1 MAAARRR
8 ANAGPSRDDIPGV
21 SVENRDI
28 YREIFMN
35 DDSDEEFLGF
45 GPDDVN
51 NNEDLAAETDSDSDN
66 ETDPMDEFTAN
77 KWRLGDRVI
86 RDNFVFTGNS
96 GIKVDIPENPSPLD
110 FIAIFLT
117 YDFFETVTYQTNL
130 YATSYLRSHRISPH
144 SRFRKWPAD
153 GIPIEDMK
161 CFISLLISMGLLHQE
176 DIQDYWSKDD
186 VLRTPFFPSV
196 MPRDHFLNIL
206 SFFHLCDNDNY
217 VPRGQDGYNPLF
229 KLGTVYEDIL
239 SKFQAAYYPGQNLS
253 IDEAMIPFRGKV
265 HMRVYA
271 KDKPCKYGL
280 KAYSLCDSG
289 NAYCSQFQ
297 LYTGKSNQQ
306 ASTFGRTYD
315 IVCGLLQP
323 YLNKRHILF
332 TDNYY
337 TSPILARFLLDNGT
351 GITGTVRGNRKG
363 MPKIVK
369 EKKLKTKGELIA
381 MTNGPFVVVKL
392 KDSKDV
398 TLLSTVHTSKKV
410 NIGKRDNH
418 GNPICRLEMQ
428 HEYNR

>member
-1 MAAARRR
+1 
-8 ANAGPSRDDIPGV
+8 
-21 SVENRDI
+21 
-28 YREIFMN
+28 
-35 DDSDEEFLGF
+35 
-45 GPDDVN
+45 
-51 NNEDLAAETDSDSDN
+51 
-66 ETDPMDEFTAN
+66 
-77 KWRLGDRVI
+77 
-86 RDNFVFTGNS
+86 
-96 GIKVDIPENPSPLD
+96 
-110 FIAIFLT
+110 
-117 YDFFETVTYQTNL
+117 
-130 YATSYLRSHRISPH
+130 
-144 SRFRKWPAD
+144 
-153 GIPIEDMK
+153 
-161 CFISLLISMGLLHQE
+161 
-176 DIQDYWSKDD
+176 
-186 VLRTPFFPSV
+186 
-196 MPRDHFLNIL
+196 MPCDHFLNIL

-239 SKFQAAYYPGQNLS
+239 SKFQSAYYPGQNLS

-392 KDSKDV
+392 QDSKDV